1 MQLDHPTLP
10 KTGAETC
17 MMFQSICAVKGVK
30 AYGMKEGK
38 FGLALIRATGTAA
51 GVFTQNL
58 VRAAP
63 IELMRKQIKKGTMDA
78 VIVNSGCANAY
89 TGKRGYRDAVEMTVF
104 AGSAL
109 DIDPEEV
116 GVASTGV
123 IGRYLDLPLIQR
135 QCQTVAQKIDH
146 TAEAE
151 KRAAEAIMTT
161 DTFPKHALVQKESF
175 TIGGITKGSG
185 MIAPNMGTMLA
196 FIYTD
201 AEIGAK
207 KLSQSLRQATKRT
220 FNRVVVDGDMST
232 NDIALCTATGESG
245 RVNPAEFSQA
255 LEECCRSL
263 AQQIAA
269 DGEGATKLIEVTV
282 MGAQKEES
290 AAKVARTIIESPLVK
305 TAVYGEDP
313 NWGRVVAAAG
323 RAGIE
328 FDPNAVSLWISDG
341 TQRYPLVRSGE
352 ITADLKMAKKA
363 MHEKK
368 VIFILDLAK
377 GKAEATA
384 WGCDLT
390 ERYVEINGR
399 YTT

>member
-1 MQLDHPTLP
+1 MSC
-10 KTGAETC
+10 K
-17 MMFQSICAVKGVK
+17 SICAVPGVK
-30 AYGMKEGK
+30 AWGIKEGK
-38 FGLALIRATGTAA
+38 YGLALIGAQGTAA
-51 GVFTQNL
+51 GVFTKNL

-63 IELMRKQIKKGTMDA
+63 VELMRKQIRAGKLDA

-89 TGKRGYRDAVEMTVF
+89 TGKRGYADAVAMTEY

-109 DIDPEEV
+109 GIRPAHI

-123 IGRYLDLPLIQR
+123 IGRYLDLPLIKR
-135 QCQTVAQKIDH
+135 QCETVAPKLAH
-146 TAEAE
+146 SMEAE
-151 KRAAEAIMTT
+151 DLTAKAIMTT
-161 DTFPKHALVQKESF
+161 DTFPKHALVKREGF

-207 KLSQSLRQATKRT
+207 PLADALRQATRRS
-220 FNRVVVDGDMST
+220 FNRVVVDGDTST

-245 RVNPAEFSQA
+245 KVNAEEFSAA

-263 AQQIAA
+263 AEQIAR
-269 DGEGATKLIEVTV
+269 DGEGATKLLQVTV
-282 MGAQKEES
+282 TGAKTEDDAE
-290 AAKVARTIIESPLVK
+290 KVARTIIESPLVK

-323 RAGIE
+323 RAGVK
-328 FDPNAVSLWISDG
+328 FDANAVSLWISDG
-341 TQRYPLVRSGE
+341 RSRFPLVKSGE
-352 ITADLKMAKKA
+352 IIADLDAAKRS
-363 MHEKK
+363 MHGKN
-368 VIFILDLAK
+368 VIFILDLAA
-377 GKAEATA
+377 GKEEATA

>member
-1 MQLDHPTLP
+1 MT
-10 KTGAETC
+10 
-17 MMFQSICAVKGVK
+17 FRSICAVKGVK
-30 AYGMKEGK
+30 AYGIKEGK
-38 FGLALIRATGTAA
+38 FGLTLIRACGTAA
-51 GVFTQNL
+51 GVFTENL
-58 VRAAP
+58 VKAP
-63 IELMRKQIKKGTMDA
+63 PIDLMRKQIKKGKMDA
-78 VIVNSGCANAY
+78 VIANSGCANAY
-89 TGKRGYRDAVEMTVF
+89 TGKRGYDDAVAMTKY
-104 AGSAL
+104 AGSEL
-109 DIDPEEV
+109 GVEPELV

-135 QCQTVAQKIDH
+135 QCKAIAHKIDQ
-146 TAEAE
+146 TTEAE
-151 KRAAEAIMTT
+151 SLAAEAIMTT
-161 DTFPKHALVQKESF
+161 DTFPKHALVQKETFS
-175 TIGGITKGSG
+175 IGGITKGSG

-201 AEIGAK
+201 ADVAAK
-207 KLSQSLRQATKRT
+207 PLSQALKQAAQRT

-232 NDIALCTATGESG
+232 NDIALCTATAESG
-245 RVNPAEFSQA
+245 KVNHAEFSLA

-263 AQQIAA
+263 ARQIAS

-282 MGAQKEES
+282 TGAKNEEG

-323 RAGIE
+323 RAGVE
-328 FDPNAVSLWISDG
+328 FDPNAISLWISNG
-341 TQRYPLVRSGE
+341 TERYPLVRSGE
-352 ITADLKMAKKA
+352 IIADLKKAKES
-363 MHEKK
+363 MHGKK
-368 VIFILDLAK
+368 VIFILDLAA
-377 GKAEATA
+377 GKEEATA

>member
-1 MQLDHPTLP
+1 M
-10 KTGAETC
+10 K
-17 MMFQSICAVKGVK
+17 FRSICAIEGVK
-30 AYGMKEGK
+30 TWGVKEGK
-38 FGLALIRATGTAA
+38 FGLALIEAHGNAA

-63 IELMRKQIKKGTMDA
+63 VELMRRQIRAGKLEA
-78 VIVNSGCANAY
+78 VVVNSGCANAY
-89 TGKRGYRDAVEMTVF
+89 TGKRGYDDAVTMSEY

-109 DIDPEEV
+109 GGKPKNV

-123 IGRYLDLPLIQR
+123 IGRYLDLPLIKR
-135 QCQTVAQKIDH
+135 QCGTVAPKIDR
-146 TAEAE
+146 TPEAE
-151 KRAAEAIMTT
+151 ILAAQAIMTT
-161 DTFPKHALVQKESF
+161 DTFPKHALVEKETF
-175 TIGGITKGSG
+175 RVAGITKGSG

-207 KLSQSLRQATKRT
+207 PLGDALKQATRRS
-220 FNRVVVDGDMST
+220 FNRVVVDGDTST
-232 NDIALCTATGESG
+232 NDIALCTATGTAG
-245 RVNPAEFSQA
+245 KVKHAEFSAA

-263 AQQIAA
+263 AEQIAT
-269 DGEGATKLIEVTV
+269 DGEGATKLLEVTV
-282 MGAQKEES
+282 RGAKKEDD

-323 RAGIE
+323 RAGVK
-328 FDPNAVSLWISDG
+328 FDPDAVSLWISDG
-341 TQRYPLVRSGE
+341 KKKHPLVKSGE
-352 ITADLKMAKKA
+352 IIADLVAAKKA
-363 MHEKK
+363 MHGRK
-368 VIFILDLAK
+368 VIFILDLAA
-377 GKAEATA
+377 GKEDATA

>member
-1 MQLDHPTLP
+1 MTIR
-10 KTGAETC
+10 
-17 MMFQSICAVKGVK
+17 SICAVKGVK

-38 FGLALIRATGTAA
+38 FGLALIRASGTAA
-51 GVFTQNL
+51 GVFTENL
-58 VRAAP
+58 VKAPP
-63 IELMRKQIKKGTMDA
+63 IELMRKQIKKGKMEA
-78 VIVNSGCANAY
+78 VIANSGCANAY
-89 TGKRGYRDAVEMTVF
+89 TGKRGYTDAVAMTEF
-104 AGSAL
+104 AGL
-109 DIDPEEV
+109 ELGVEPDLV

-135 QCQTVAQKIDH
+135 QCKTIALKIDR
-146 TAEAE
+146 TPEAE
-151 KRAAEAIMTT
+151 NLAAEAIMTT
-161 DTFPKHALVQKESF
+161 DTFPKHAFVQKETFS
-175 TIGGITKGSG
+175 IGGITKGSG

-201 AEIGAK
+201 ADVGAK
-207 KLSQSLRQATKRT
+207 PLAQALKLATQRT

-245 RVNPAEFSQA
+245 KVNYIEFSRA

-282 MGAQKEES
+282 IGAKNEDA
-290 AAKVARTIIESPLVK
+290 AAKVSRTIIASPLVK

-323 RAGIE
+323 RAGVE
-328 FDPNAVSLWISDG
+328 FDPNAISLWISDG
-341 TQRYPLVRSGE
+341 TKRYPLVRSGE
-352 ITADLKMAKKA
+352 IIADLKKAKEA
-363 MHEKK
+363 MHGKK
-368 VIFILDLAK
+368 VIFIIDLAA
-377 GKAEATA
+377 GKEAATA

>member
-1 MQLDHPTLP
+1 MRELIPDMTHR
-10 KTGAETC
+10 
-17 MMFQSICAVKGVK
+17 SICAVRGVK
-30 AYGMKEGK
+30 AWGMKEGK
-38 FGLALIRATGTAA
+38 FGLALIRASGTAA
-51 GVFTQNL
+51 GVFTENL

-63 IELMRKQIKKGTMDA
+63 IELMRKQIKKGTMEA
-78 VIVNSGCANAY
+78 VIANSGCANAY
-89 TGKRGYRDAVEMTVF
+89 TGKKGYADAVTMTEY

-109 DIDPEEV
+109 DIEPDLV

-123 IGRYLDLPLIQR
+123 IGRYLDLPRIQR
-135 QCQTVAQKIDH
+135 QCEEIAPKIDR
-146 TAEAE
+146 TSEAE
-151 KRAAEAIMTT
+151 TLAAQAIMTT
-161 DTFPKHALVQKESF
+161 DTFAKHALVQRETF
-175 TIGGITKGSG
+175 TVGGITKGSG

-201 AEIGAK
+201 ADIGAK
-207 KLSQSLRQATKRT
+207 ALQQALKQATRRT

-232 NDIALCTATGESG
+232 NDIALCTATGEAG
-245 RVNPAEFSQA
+245 RVNPAEFSPA

-263 AQQIAA
+263 ARQIAA

-282 MGAQKEES
+282 KGAQKEEE

-313 NWGRVVAAAG
+313 NWGRVIAAAG
-323 RAGIE
+323 RAGVD
-328 FDPNAVSLWISDG
+328 FDPDAVSLWISDENM
-341 TQRYPLVRSGE
+341 RYPLVSSGV
-352 ITADLKMAKKA
+352 IIADLKKAKEA
-363 MHEKK
+363 MHGKK
-368 VIFILDLAK
+368 VIFILDLGA
-377 GKAEATA
+377 GEEEATA